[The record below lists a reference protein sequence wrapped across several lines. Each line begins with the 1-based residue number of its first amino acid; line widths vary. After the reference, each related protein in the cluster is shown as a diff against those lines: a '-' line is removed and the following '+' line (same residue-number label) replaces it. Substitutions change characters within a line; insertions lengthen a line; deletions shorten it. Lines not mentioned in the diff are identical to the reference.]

1 MNFQKHV
8 LKKSFDFKKIILI
21 IPIFLVV
28 SIISVI
34 YIKNFCNNNHTKV
47 FYVYHYFCG
56 LPLLMQIVLIPFF
69 LFIIMDNEKEFLKYS
84 IFIRFKDLKTWC
96 NVQLLNILITS
107 FIFTT
112 VFNIFMWT
120 TMIILDTKHF
130 FMWDTLNLLI
140 ISFISQ
146 FIGWALMGVIYYIL
160 ALTLQKLISSYFIEI
175 FIIGVISLAT
185 KPLSNFHV
193 NIDPFWSNMFFIEHL
208 KVELIFKLPYIMST
222 LLNLMVCITLI
233 VASYFIC
240 INKDFYWKE

>member
-130 FMWDTLNLLI
+130 FYVGHSKLT
-140 ISFISQ
+140 
-146 FIGWALMGVIYYIL
+146 YYIIYI
-160 ALTLQKLISSYFIEI
+160 TVYRMGFNGSYLLYFSINI
-175 FIIGVISLAT
+175 TKINIILFYRDIY
-185 KPLSNFHV
+185 N
-193 NIDPFWSNMFFIEHL
+193 WSH
-208 KVELIFKLPYIMST
+208 
-222 LLNLMVCITLI
+222 
-233 VASYFIC
+233 
-240 INKDFYWKE
+240 